1 MGEKMFSVN
10 IFSYIYFLI
19 FVVYYFFFLIL
30 ILVFASGPWSYLFSG
45 IHEQNYIP
53 HAIGWAACLK
63 DYCSDGNSL
72 AASLIL
78 LFFVVILSLFNN

>member
-1 MGEKMFSVN
+1 MMVLMGEKMFSVN
-10 IFSYIYFLI
+10 IFWYLFSFLLFIIFFYI
-19 FVVYYFFFLIL
+19 
-30 ILVFASGPWSYLFSG
+30 VFASGPWSYLFSG

-63 DYCSDGNSL
+63 DYCSDGNNL

-78 LFFVVILSLFNN
+78 LVFVVLVNLFTN